1 MRKINKI
8 HTADNQD
15 KQLLAIKIKIVCL
28 KHRKLFELA
37 YRVSFVN
44 GFLLGFFQWGYP
56 AGGYSLGFFVL
67 FSMGLPCRRLHAW
80 RFNGLLAWL
89 FSMVWASCLAF
100 FRRLHAWRFNGLL
113 AWLLSMVLHSS
124 WLTVSV
130 SLTRLNIF
138 RDG

>member
-56 AGGYSLGFFVL
+56 AGGFMLGVSMGFLLGFFQ
-67 FSMGLPCRRLHAW
+67 W
-80 RFNGLLAWL
+80 Y
-89 FSMVWASCLAF
+89 
-100 FRRLHAWRFNGLL
+100 GLL
-113 AWLLSMVLHSS
+113 AWLLSGGFMLG
-124 WLTVSV
+124 VSMGF
-130 SLTRLNIF
+130 LLGFFQWYYTRVGLPCQF
-138 RDG
+138 R